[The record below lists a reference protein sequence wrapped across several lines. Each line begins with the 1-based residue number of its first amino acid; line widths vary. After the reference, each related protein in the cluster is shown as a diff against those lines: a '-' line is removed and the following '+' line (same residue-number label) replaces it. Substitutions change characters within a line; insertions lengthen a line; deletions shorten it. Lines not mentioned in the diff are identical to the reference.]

1 MLKKILLTA
10 LIAVLIFSAVGM
22 LAQDENPI
30 RWTMKPEGAVRAI
43 KAGETFNVVVEAR
56 ISEGWHLY
64 ALTQRPDS
72 PVIATRIS
80 VPEGQAFKQ
89 GGGIKSQAPE
99 VAMDENFGVE
109 TEFYKGSATFIV
121 PITVLPTV
129 QGGEQT
135 LKVNAYY
142 QTCNDRFCLPP
153 RTAKVEL
160 AVEIKPGGAAGA
172 ASEAAKPPEAETKA
186 APAPA
191 VAASTATS
199 ASSTP
204 SNPGTSIPPTSTV
217 ANPFAVPVSGST
229 SNPSPASTNPVDGQ
243 SLITFLWLAMGFGAL
258 SLLTP
263 CVFPMIPITVS
274 YFTNHAA
281 EDRGAAL
288 RKAMVY
294 GVGII
299 LTFTALGMILALAV
313 GAGGVNLLA
322 ANPWVNLLITAIFVG
337 FAMNLFGA
345 FQIQIPS
352 RVLTRLDKAT
362 NRAGGSEVIGTL
374 LMGFTFTLTSF
385 TCTAPF
391 VGTLLVMAAQ
401 GRWQWPLVGM
411 LAFSFVFALP
421 FFFLAWMPQYLA
433 RLPKSGG
440 WLNSVK
446 VVMGFLEV
454 AAAMKFLSN
463 ADLVWQWNIFTRE
476 VCLAVWVAIGVLT
489 TLYLLGQFKLT
500 HDSPVERLGALR
512 LIWTM
517 ITLAM
522 TFYLLT
528 GLFGRQLREIE
539 SFLPP
544 ETGNGSQANGTSRD
558 ATGELSWILNDYEG
572 ALKKAKQE
580 QKRVFIDF
588 TGYTCTNC
596 RWMEANM
603 FPRAEVQ
610 RELEKYVRVRLY
622 TDGNA
627 EFYQRQQ
634 KMQQQMFG
642 TVALPYYA
650 VVSAD
655 GEKIVTY
662 PGLTRNV
669 AEFVRFLQD
678 GQKPL
683 KGKTAI

>member
-1 MLKKILLTA
+1 MTLSATAFALDDAVQWSAKLDSARPLKPGDKVFATLEVKIE
-10 LIAVLIFSAVGM
+10 S
-22 LAQDENPI
+22 
-30 RWTMKPEGAVRAI
+30 
-43 KAGETFNVVVEAR
+43 
-56 ISEGWHLY
+56 GWHMY
-64 ALTQRPDS
+64 SITQP
-72 PVIATRIS
+72 PGGPTTTEIS
-80 VPEGQAFKQ
+80 VPPKQVLQAAGTITGPVPQ
-89 GGGIKSQAPE
+89 TAYDP
-99 VAMDENFGVE
+99 NFEME
-109 TEFYKGSATFIV
+109 TEFYEEAASFKVPLVVDSKAKPGPAKVVLDVLFQVCNETTCMPPTTAQVPLKVTIAASAGAPARESRKPNAPSTAR
-121 PITVLPTV
+121 
-129 QGGEQT
+129 EQT
-135 LKVNAYY
+135 REAIPIASS
-142 QTCNDRFCLPP
+142 QTRTEARAPSSVPP
-153 RTAKVEL
+153 
-160 AVEIKPGGAAGA
+160 A
-172 ASEAAKPPEAETKA
+172 ASSEPKQPP
-186 APAPA
+186 
-191 VAASTATS
+191 
-199 ASSTP
+199 
-204 SNPGTSIPPTSTV
+204 
-217 ANPFAVPVSGST
+217 ST
-229 SNPSPASTNPVDGQ
+229 SSPHQDAQ
-243 SLITFLWLAMGFGAL
+243 SLASFLWLAMGFGAL

-281 EDRGAAL
+281 AERGRAVKNAL
-288 RKAMVY
+288 VY
-294 GVGII
+294 AVGII

-313 GAGGVNLLA
+313 GAGGVNLFA
-322 ANPWVNLLITAIFVG
+322 ANPWVNLLITAIFLG

-345 FQIQIPS
+345 YQIQIPS
-352 RVLTRLDKAT
+352 SVLTKLDKAT
-362 NRAGGSEVIGTL
+362 SRAGGSETIGTL

-463 ADLVWQWNIFTRE
+463 ADLVWRWNIFTRE

-512 LIWTM
+512 LTWTM
-517 ITLAM
+517 LCLAM

-528 GLFGRQLREIE
+528 GLFGRQLGEIE

-544 ETGNGSQANGTSRD
+544 ETANGSQANGTSRD

-572 ALKKAKQE
+572 ALTKAKQE

-603 FPRAEVQ
+603 FSRPEVQ
-610 RELEKYVRVRLY
+610 KELERFVRVRLY
-622 TDGNA
+622 TDGA
-627 EFYQRQQ
+627 GKIYKDQQ
-634 KMQQQMFG
+634 KMQQKMFG

-650 VVSAD
+650 VVDANGNSRA
-655 GEKIVTY
+655 TF
-662 PGLTRNV
+662 PGLTRN
-669 AEFVRFLQD
+669 AADFISFLV
-678 GQKPL
+678 
-683 KGKTAI
+683 KGSE